1 MNSKTP
7 IKNRVI
13 VSLTSFPEAIPFA
26 IQAVKSVLEGSVA
39 PHKVVLYLT
48 ASQFPEEKI
57 PMMLQELTMN
67 PTFEVRFYEENIR
80 SYTKLIPALKD
91 FLNDIIVTIDDDV
104 MYGRNM
110 LQKLLKVHKKHP
122 ETIIG
127 HRVRHLKLDAP
138 YCEWKRY
145 KEHRYITKSMKPRFT
160 NLQTGVGGVLYPPN
174 ALQVSM
180 LDSGLFMKMAPT
192 VDDIWLWAAAVAN
205 GTKIAPV
212 PFGDYKLN
220 DLGKP
225 KEISLFNTNGKK
237 DNDVNRT
244 VLEKILE
251 KYPEI
256 RQRINDEIDTDM
268 RKNLF
273 LKLKRCFN

>member
-91 FLNDIIVTIDDDV
+91 FPNDIIVTIDDDV
-104 MYGRNM
+104 
-110 LQKLLKVHKKHP
+110 
-122 ETIIG
+122 I
-127 HRVRHLKLDAP
+127 
-138 YCEWKRY
+138 
-145 KEHRYITKSMKPRFT
+145 
-160 NLQTGVGGVLYPPN
+160 
-174 ALQVSM
+174 
-180 LDSGLFMKMAPT
+180 
-192 VDDIWLWAAAVAN
+192 
-205 GTKIAPV
+205 
-212 PFGDYKLN
+212 
-220 DLGKP
+220 
-225 KEISLFNTNGKK
+225 
-237 DNDVNRT
+237 
-244 VLEKILE
+244 
-251 KYPEI
+251 
-256 RQRINDEIDTDM
+256 
-268 RKNLF
+268 
-273 LKLKRCFN
+273 

>member
-1 MNSKTP
+1 
-7 IKNRVI
+7 
-13 VSLTSFPEAIPFA
+13 
-26 IQAVKSVLEGSVA
+26 
-39 PHKVVLYLT
+39 
-48 ASQFPEEKI
+48 
-57 PMMLQELTMN
+57 
-67 PTFEVRFYEENIR
+67 
-80 SYTKLIPALKD
+80 
-91 FLNDIIVTIDDDV
+91 
-104 MYGRNM
+104 
-110 LQKLLKVHKKHP
+110 
-122 ETIIG
+122 
-127 HRVRHLKLDAP
+127 
-138 YCEWKRY
+138 
-145 KEHRYITKSMKPRFT
+145 
-160 NLQTGVGGVLYPPN
+160 
-174 ALQVSM
+174 
-180 LDSGLFMKMAPT
+180 MKMAPT